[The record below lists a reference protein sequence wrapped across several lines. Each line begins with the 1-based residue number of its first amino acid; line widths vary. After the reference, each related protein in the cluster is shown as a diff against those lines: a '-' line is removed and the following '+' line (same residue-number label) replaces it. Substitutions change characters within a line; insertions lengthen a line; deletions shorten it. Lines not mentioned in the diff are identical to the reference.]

1 MSLINNRRTIPANCS
16 HQCPRLPFLQDATH
30 DDWEAITPLVANTS
44 SPVFDHA
51 AELYLTSPDAWG
63 RVCGRSAALVFRVWR
78 RARCSWWDDPQI
90 LASDQSCDAASAGD
104 KGAGVAAAVVTAA
117 AAAGSRLGD
126 KLIGSA
132 MVGLEVLLGSF
143 GPGGGLSLREID
155 GWYHVLDD
163 LRRPQGQIKVWL
175 RCWCESAWAAC

>member
-1 MSLINNRRTIPANCS
+1 MR
-16 HQCPRLPFLQDATH
+16 PRLSLQGATPG
-30 DDWEAITPLVANTS
+30 DWEAVTPLVANTS

-51 AELYLTSPDAWG
+51 AELHLTSPEAWG
-63 RVCGRSAALVFRVWR
+63 RVCSRSAALVFRVWR
-78 RARCSWWDDPQI
+78 RARCSWWDDPQS
-90 LASDQSCDAASAGD
+90 LASDRPCDDVSGGD
-104 KGAGVAAAVVTAA
+104 KGAGVVA

-143 GPGGGLSLREID
+143 APGEGLGLREID

-163 LRRPQGQIKVWL
+163 LRRPQGQIKVWYK
-175 RCWCESAWAAC
+175 RAWVGCALKYRRRW